1 MPTRDL
7 PASGPRRRPRW
18 RYWMVAV
25 TLAVTAA
32 LTSWTAMGPLRLTAG
47 EEAPLSQGKPATASS
62 SEGDRWSAERA
73 VDGDTKSRWSSTF
86 TDPQW
91 LGVNLG
97 APARIDTVVLNWES
111 AYATEFEIQVS
122 PDGLAWTS
130 IYRTSSG
137 TGGTQRLD
145 VSGEGQYVRMYG
157 TKRATGYGY
166 SLWEF
171 QVFGALTGAGA
182 TPAAPQTSGAASG
195 TPSASGTPGSS
206 SPSQSHPAGHGN
218 GATGAPTPGDYVLA
232 ERPVTGVTPSTANPP
247 RRDHREFQAN
257 CAVSH
262 RLEDDPIVFFNR
274 PGASHDHTFMGN
286 TTTNAAS
293 TMQSLPR
300 GATTCRVPGDKSGY
314 WMPTLLNGNTPIV
327 PQGPQVIYYKSGVRD
342 YTSVRPFPPGLRFLV
357 GSPMTTAAQFE
368 SSPAYQKG
376 WECGNSYDN
385 VDFPANCPA
394 GTQLNVRMQAP
405 SCWDGRHLDT
415 PDHVSHIVYPVNGV
429 CPTSH
434 PVAVPMIEFKMA
446 WPVSGDMSQVRLS
459 SGRGYSFHYDFYNVW
474 DTPTLSALVK
484 HCINAGRQCDSRG
497 FDQFEPGAGAAL
509 DEQYQVP
516 GSRTVLSRSGWT
528 ATASGGGADT
538 PARMLDGDTNTRWT
552 SGAPMTNGQSF
563 TVDMRSVRTISGI
576 SLLSTGADHARGY
589 QVFLSTDGRNWT
601 GPVASG
607 KGFTNQTLVDF
618 EARDARH
625 VRVVQTG
632 SASNW
637 WSVAEF
643 TVFSG

>member
-1 MPTRDL
+1 MRTRVL
-7 PASGPRRRPRW
+7 PVSGLFRRQRW

-25 TLAVTAA
+25 TLAATAA
-32 LTSWTAMGPLRLTAG
+32 LTSWTAIGPMRLTAA
-47 EEAPLSQGKPATASS
+47 EEVPLSQGKPATASS
-62 SEGDRWSAERA
+62 AESRKWSAERA
-73 VDGDTKSRWSSTF
+73 VDGDTGSRWSSRF

-91 LGVNLG
+91 LGVDLG
-97 APARIDTVVLNWES
+97 APARIDAVVLRWEA

-122 PDGLAWTS
+122 PDALAWTS
-130 IYRTSSG
+130 VYRSTTGS
-137 TGGTQRLD
+137 GGTQRLE
-145 VSGEGQYVRMYG
+145 VSGEGRYVRMYG

-171 QVFGALTGAGA
+171 QVFGSFTGGTATTAPHTPGATTGA
-182 TPAAPQTSGAASG
+182 
-195 TPSASGTPGSS
+195 PSTPGSG
-206 SPSQSHPAGHGN
+206 SPSMSHPAGHGT
-218 GATGAPTPGDYVLA
+218 GTPGAPAAGDYVLA
-232 ERPVTGVTPSTANPP
+232 DEPVTGVTPSTANPP
-247 RRDHREFQAN
+247 RRAHREFQAN
-257 CAVSH
+257 CSVSH
-262 RLEDDPIVFFNR
+262 RLPDDPIVFFNR

-293 TMQSLPR
+293 TMDSLGT
-300 GATTCRVPGDKSGY
+300 GATTCRVPDDKSGY
-314 WMPTLLNGNTPIV
+314 WMPTLLNGDTPVV
-327 PQGPQVIYYKSGVRD
+327 PEGPQVVYYKSGVRD

-376 WECGNSYDN
+376 WECGDSYDN

-394 GTQLNVRMQAP
+394 RSQLNIRMQAP
-405 SCWDGRHLDT
+405 SCWDGLHLDT
-415 PDHVSHIVYPVNGV
+415 PDHKSHIVYPVSGV

-446 WPVSGDMSQVRLS
+446 WPVSGDMSRVRLS

-474 DTPTLSALVK
+474 DTSTLTALVK
-484 HCINAGRQCDSRG
+484 HCINAGRQCDSQG
-497 FDQFEPGAGAAL
+497 FDQFDPGAGAAL
-509 DEQYQVP
+509 DPQYRVP
-516 GSRTVLSRSGWT
+516 GSRTVLDRTGWT
-528 ATASGGGADT
+528 ATASGGGGADT
-538 PARMLDGDTNTRWT
+538 PARMLDGDANTRWS
-552 SGAPMTNGQSF
+552 SGAPMADGQSI
-563 TVDMRSVRTISGI
+563 TVDMRAVRGVSGI
-576 SLLSTGADHARGY
+576 SLSSAGADYARGY

-607 KGFTNQTLVDF
+607 RGLSNQTFVDF
-618 EARDARH
+618 DERDARY